1 MGHNGQVTEINAA
14 LPTAP
19 DAEPTLGPDRTRV
32 VILGGGPGGYEA
44 ALIAAR
50 AGADTTLIEDRGIGG
65 AAVLTDVVPS
75 KTLIATA
82 DVLGVVGESANL
94 GIRDADSA
102 ASPASGSLTVDLA
115 AVNAR
120 VRRLAAAQSADIR
133 ASLEAVGVRVIDGRG
148 RMLAPDRIEVT
159 PRAHTCVIT
168 GPGARADDD
177 GAAEPFELGADVV
190 LLAVGA
196 RPRELDTAR
205 PDGDRILAWTQ
216 LYRLDEL
223 PSHLIVVGSG
233 VTGAEFASAYRAL
246 GCEVTLVSSRG
257 QVLPG
262 SDADAADAL
271 ERAFTRRGIRV
282 RNRSRAA
289 AARRDGNGVVVTL
302 ESGEEI
308 RGSHALMA
316 LGAIPATAGIGLE
329 EIGVRLRD
337 SGHIVTDR
345 VSRTSVRGVYAAG
358 DCTGVHPL
366 ASVAATQG
374 RTAMYHALGAAVTPL
389 ETAHVSS
396 AIFTSPEVATVGC
409 TEQDV
414 IDGKV
419 DAEVRTIDLDTN
431 PRAKMQGISEGFVKI
446 MVQPGSHTVLGAVV
460 VAPRASEQILPFAL
474 AVTHRLT
481 AEQLAAT
488 STVYPSITGS
498 IAEVARRAGVSA

>member
-1 MGHNGQVTEINAA
+1 MTDTNAA
-14 LPTAP
+14 LPTAC
-19 DAEPTLGPDRTRV
+19 PTPAPEADRTRV
-32 VILGGGPGGYEA
+32 VIIGGGPGGYEA

-50 AGADTTLIEDRGIGG
+50 SGADTVLVEERGIGG

-82 DVLGVVGESANL
+82 DVLGVVGDSGRL

-120 VRRLAAAQSADIR
+120 VRGLAAAQSADIR
-133 ASLEAVGVRVIDGRG
+133 ASLETAGATVLEGRG
-148 RMLAPDRIEVT
+148 RVLAPDRIDV
-159 PRAHTCVIT
+159 RH
-168 GPGARADDD
+168 GD
-177 GAAEPFELGADVV
+177 GSTSELEADVV
-190 LLAVGA
+190 LLALGA
-196 RPRELDTAR
+196 KPRELEAAR
-205 PDGDRILAWTQ
+205 PDGERILTWTQ
-216 LYRLDEL
+216 LYGLEEL
-223 PSHLIVVGSG
+223 PTHLIVVGSG

-246 GCEVTLVSSRG
+246 GCEVTLVSSRD

-271 ERAFTRRGIRV
+271 ERAFARRGIRV
-282 RNRSRAA
+282 RARSRAA
-289 AARRDGNGVVVTL
+289 AARREGDGVVVTL

-308 RGSHALMA
+308 RGSHTLMA

-329 EIGVRLRD
+329 EIGVRLRE

-358 DCTGVHPL
+358 DCTGVYPL
-366 ASVAATQG
+366 ASVAAMQG

-389 ETAHVSS
+389 EVGHVSS

-409 TEQDV
+409 SEQDV
-414 IDGKV
+414 ADGKV
-419 DAEVRTIDLDTN
+419 DAEIRTIALETN
-431 PRAKMQGISEGFVKI
+431 PRAKMQGTTEGFVKLL
-446 MVQPGSHTVLGAVV
+446 VQPGSGTVLGAVV
-460 VAPRASEQILPFAL
+460 VAPRASEQILTFAL

-498 IAEVARRAGVSA
+498 VAEVARRGDC